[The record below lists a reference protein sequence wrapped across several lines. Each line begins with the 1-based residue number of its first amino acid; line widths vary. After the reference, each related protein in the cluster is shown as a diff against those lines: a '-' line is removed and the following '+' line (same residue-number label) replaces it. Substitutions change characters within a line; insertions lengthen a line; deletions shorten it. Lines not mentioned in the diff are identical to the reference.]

1 MIGKIFGMI
10 CIVSLIFGAI
20 LGNGE
25 ALGNAVMD
33 GAAEAIALT
42 ISLVGIM
49 GLWCGLM
56 RVAERVGIMRGIAK
70 LLSPMLRI
78 FFPDA
83 VKKGNGDSEIAASIA
98 ANLLGMGNAATP
110 FALSAMEK
118 LKENGGSGDEA
129 TPEMITLAVL
139 NTASFSLVPTTLLAL
154 RRAAGS
160 SDPYA
165 VILPVWIVSFACS
178 LLALVLTR
186 LLGGGKGRA
195 VRARRGENPENKD
208 AY

>member
-1 MIGKIFGMI
+1 MLGKIFGII
-10 CIVSLIFGAI
+10 CLISMVFGAV
-20 LGNGE
+20 GGRGE

-33 GAAEAIALT
+33 GANQAITLT
-42 ISLVGIM
+42 VSLIGM
-49 GLWCGLM
+49 MALWCGMM
-56 RVAERVGIMRGIAK
+56 RVLEKVGIMRALAK
-70 LLSPMLRI
+70 LLSPVLRI

-83 VKKGNGDSEIAASIA
+83 FARKNGDTEIAANIS

-118 LKENGGSGDEA
+118 LKENGGNSDLA
-129 TPEMITLAVL
+129 TNEMVTLAVL

-160 SDPYA
+160 ADPYS

-178 LLALVLTR
+178 FLALLITKLAGR
-186 LLGGGKGRA
+186 KG
-195 VRARRGENPENKD
+195 
-208 AY
+208 

>member
-1 MIGKIFGMI
+1 MLGKIFGII
-10 CIVSLIFGAI
+10 CIVSFTFGVF

-33 GAAEAIALT
+33 GAAEAVRLT
-42 ISLVGIM
+42 VSLVGIM

-70 LLSPMLRI
+70 LLSPILRI

-110 FALSAMEK
+110 FALSAMRK
-118 LKENGGSGDEA
+118 LKENGGGRDEA

-160 SDPYA
+160 TDPYA

-178 LLALVLTR
+178 LTALVLTK
-186 LLGGGKGRA
+186 LFGRRKA
-195 VRARRGENPENKD
+195 RAENTRPVKARRDKD